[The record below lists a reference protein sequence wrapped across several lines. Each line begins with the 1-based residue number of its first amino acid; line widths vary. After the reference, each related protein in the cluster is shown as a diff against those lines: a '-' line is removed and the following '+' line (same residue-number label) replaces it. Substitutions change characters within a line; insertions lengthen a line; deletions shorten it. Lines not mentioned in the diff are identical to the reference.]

1 MKNSRKKYH
10 VPNIPKSMGSVG
22 GSTNLGHL
30 SQIKPLF
37 KASRGKKKCYSFIV
51 FNTSG
56 VSDVL
61 DTGRIGGQSIG
72 GQLQPGRHEKYL
84 LQGVEI
90 IWTKERTRL
99 VKGFRDL
106 NARFTRTAPEKNKLI
121 VVVPLVLNLDL
132 KLNKQVG
139 FDSVQM
145 ISPGRV

>member
-1 MKNSRKKYH
+1 
-10 VPNIPKSMGSVG
+10 MGSVD

-30 SQIKPLF
+30 SRIRPLS

-72 GQLQPGRHEKYL
+72 GQLQPGRQEKYL

-90 IWTKERTRL
+90 IWTKERTRF